1 MSAAKMILR
10 GKIDVKKID
19 KAELYAGAKGTYLDL
34 ALVEKPGGQYGDDGF
49 IVQQLSKA
57 TRERDPERKGP
68 IIGNWQWR
76 KEAGVAAPAAPGPSI
91 AEQEGGDG
99 MPF

>member
-19 KAELYAGAKGTYLDL
+19 KAELYAGVVGTYLDF
-34 ALVEKPGGQYGDDGF
+34 ALVEKPGGKYGDDGF

-76 KEAGVAAPAAPGPSI
+76 KESGGAAHAATGQSI